1 MSLPSYT
8 VPVKGTVS
16 WQSLE
21 TRFSEL
27 YPWFSKFSMLKSSYE
42 IFETFWK
49 IIEGFREIFETK
61 FLSFESW
68 KQRNFRMVIFLTFLI
83 KASSKFSLCCTVL
96 CSVFLNMWT
105 CPELKL
111 MFWTFFVRGPNR
123 CGINYLLCMLA
134 LENYFISYYRK
145 LFHKLQY
152 FQKLVNN
159 YFATLWLLRPTVLVV
174 FYFSL

>member
-1 MSLPSYT
+1 MTLPSYT

-27 YPWFSKFSMLKSSYE
+27 YPWFAKFSRLKSTYE
-42 IFETFWK
+42 MFETFRK
-49 IIEGFREIFETK
+49 IIEGVQEILETK
-61 FLSFESW
+61 FSSFEFW
-68 KQRNFRMVIFLTFLI
+68 KQRNFRVVKFLAFLI

-111 MFWTFFVRGPNR
+111 MFWTFFVQGPNR
-123 CGINYLLCMLA
+123 CGINYLLCMLP

-145 LFHKLQY
+145 LFHKRQY
-152 FQKLVNN
+152 FHNLVNN
-159 YFATLWLLRPTVLVV
+159 YFATLWLLRSTVFDVCA
-174 FYFSL
+174 YF